1 MLEIKTILSPLF
13 LFSRFSAEQ
22 TKTVSKQYIICL
34 VMNNLSQCML
44 VISPHPSTCYY
55 ASNNL
60 DGEKKKRGG
69 GEFAWMTLQV
79 NLLSSACL
87 NKFFHPIKIILRFW
101 IVAQTWKNM
110 PHKIKLLPVKL
121 HCLGAA
127 GAVYKLLWVMLT
139 QPQPR
144 CFF

>member
-1 MLEIKTILSPLF
+1 
-13 LFSRFSAEQ
+13 
-22 TKTVSKQYIICL
+22 
-34 VMNNLSQCML
+34 
-44 VISPHPSTCYY
+44 
-55 ASNNL
+55 
-60 DGEKKKRGG
+60 
-69 GEFAWMTLQV
+69 MTLQV

-127 GAVYKLLWVMLT
+127 GACCLQIIMSHVDTAAATIFFLATNLLPNAYRIDFIFQELDICTHTCYLCLCHNQLFVLLILPHGNGTFYQELCYFTMIL
-139 QPQPR
+139 
-144 CFF
+144 